1 MAGLRMSVVVSA
13 TAFLLGLL
21 FTHWIADSL
30 TLWKSPERQTDV
42 RLWTAATYYAILMHG
57 PPQLAYV
64 YAGVA
69 LLGAATICWSLRDG
83 RAGNLMFDGGSI
95 FLYLTALAM
104 YLYSVLPNLSAN
116 FSTLPLPFSAATE
129 AGSLPPFPP
138 SLREPTLEL
147 ASSHLVCSVV
157 LTGVLALQAGRWW
170 AEQADVDEDDGME
183 GEDGGMRGE
192 KDGDETGVETDRT
205 AEESQSAG
213 ELRKREK
220 ARA

>member
-30 TLWKSPERQTDV
+30 TLWKSPERQTDA
-42 RLWTAATYYAILMHG
+42 RLWTAATYYAVLTHG
-57 PPQLAYV
+57 PPQLAYI
-64 YAGVA
+64 YGSVA
-69 LLGAATICWSLRDG
+69 LIGATTILWSLRDG

-104 YLYSVLPNLSAN
+104 YFYSVLPNLSEN
-116 FSTLPLPFSAATE
+116 FASLPLPFSSEMT
-129 AGSLPPFPP
+129 SPPPFPLT
-138 SLREPTLEL
+138 LRTPTLEL
-147 ASSHLVCSVV
+147 ASSHLVCSVI

-170 AEQADVDEDDGME
+170 AEQADVDEDDN
-183 GEDGGMRGE
+183 EDELPAGGQ
-192 KDGDETGVETDRT
+192 DGDETGVETDNA
-205 AEESQSAG
+205 AEEPHG
-213 ELRKREK
+213 DLRRREK

>member
-30 TLWKSPERQTDV
+30 TLWKSPETQTDS

-57 PPQLAYV
+57 PPLLAYA
-64 YAGVA
+64 YGIVA
-69 LLGAATICWSLRDG
+69 IVGAATICWSLRDG

-95 FLYLTALAM
+95 FLYLTAIAM
-104 YLYSVLPNLSAN
+104 YIYSVVPNLSAN
-116 FSTLPLPFSAATE
+116 FSDLPLPFAEPSSAT
-129 AGSLPPFPP
+129 GLFPK

-170 AEQADVDEDDGME
+170 AEQADVDEDDE
-183 GEDGGMRGE
+183 EEID
-192 KDGDETGVETDRT
+192 DAADTGAETDRT
-205 AEESQSAG
+205 EPEMDSG
-213 ELRKREK
+213 VRRRDVK